1 MDTLENMMEQNIQL
15 YSILK
20 QIVGDFFVELDIL
33 LSKQAIFQMFILIN
47 IQKSKLTQMKKTL
60 NMQNVVILS

>member
-20 QIVGDFFVELDIL
+20 QIVGDFFIELDIL
-33 LSKQAIFQMFILIN
+33 LSKQAIFQMFILKYTKIKIN
-47 IQKSKLTQMKKTL
+47 SDEKNIKYAKCSNT
-60 NMQNVVILS
+60 

>member
-1 MDTLENMMEQNIQL
+1 M
-15 YSILK
+15 
-20 QIVGDFFVELDIL
+20 GDFFIELDIL

-60 NMQNVVILS
+60 NMQNVVIVSLFLTTIMISIIKKRF